1 MSDPQ
6 SPVVN
11 IEGELVSLGPL
22 RREAIH
28 QYVRWMNDFST
39 TRTLAIQPRPMTLE
53 QETAWYE
60 QAATNEQEHNFS
72 IFERSSGRLIGN
84 CGMFNIVLP
93 HRRAEVGIVIGE
105 SDARGRGY
113 GTEAMRL
120 LLDYAFSCGSTSSTP
135 RRGAATKR
143 WGSARSAAGARAA
156 GSTGASGTRS
166 RWTSCLRSSRARC
179 CAPCWSPK
187 LHAIEP
193 ACPGRVSC
201 RTK

>member
-120 LLDYAFSCGSTSSTP
+120 LLDYAFT
-135 RRGAATKR
+135 
-143 WGSARSAAGARAA
+143 AAGMHSVMLWVYEFNPAARRCYEKV
-156 GSTGASGTRS
+156 GFREIGRRRES
-166 RWTSCLRSSRARC
+166 RWLNGRFWDEIAMDILDTEFESPVLRALLEPE
-179 CAPCWSPK
+179 AP
-187 LHAIEP
+187 
-193 ACPGRVSC
+193 RD
-201 RTK
+201 